1 MTSNKREQF
10 KVSGEEIVRKIKDL
24 IREGNVRRIII
35 KNDEGKTIMEFP
47 LTVAVVGTVL
57 APLLAAAGALAA
69 LATDCTLE
77 VERK

>member
-1 MTSNKREQF
+1 MTSTKREQF
-10 KVSGEEIVRKIKDL
+10 KVSGDEIVRKIKDL

-35 KNDEGKTIMEFP
+35 KNDQGKTIMEFP

-77 VERK
+77 VERR

>member
-1 MTSNKREQF
+1 MTSAKREQF
-10 KVSGEEIVRKIKDL
+10 KVSGDEIVRKIKDL

-35 KNDEGKTIMEFP
+35 KNDQGKTIMEFP

-77 VERK
+77 VERR